1 MQKVMSSLKRK
12 EGTEIYDHLEIAGS
26 VSTGTKVGKPNEYDF
41 NLPLNVDVCNI
52 KTKGSI
58 RYGFDQTDNWYNVS
72 QSCSFYPPP
81 NSRVFKK
88 CSNFLSI

>member
-41 NLPLNVDVCNI
+41 NLPLNVDVCNTCVI
-52 KTKGSI
+52 
-58 RYGFDQTDNWYNVS
+58 
-72 QSCSFYPPP
+72 
-81 NSRVFKK
+81 
-88 CSNFLSI
+88 